1 MSALPPAMPHAFA
14 PPAAIAQLAAPPAWQ
29 AVDFIADLHLNPA
42 EPATVAAWQRYMLGT
57 AASAVFILGD
67 LFEAWVGD
75 DAARQPGLEA
85 QCAATLR
92 AAAARRPV
100 HFMRGNRDFLVGPAF
115 LAACGVQD
123 LPDPVTL
130 IFGGQRWL
138 LSHGDALCLD
148 DAPYQQFRQQ
158 VRQPAWQRQFLA
170 RPLAERQA
178 IARHMRGQSSARQQA
193 MNQWADVDADAARA
207 LLAAARAPVLIHGHT
222 HRPASHTLG
231 AGLSRI
237 VLSDWCLDAPAPR
250 AEVLR
255 LRPGQPPVRISP
267 QAALTPEA

>member
-1 MSALPPAMPHAFA
+1 
-14 PPAAIAQLAAPPAWQ
+14 
-29 AVDFIADLHLNPA
+29 
-42 EPATVAAWQRYMLGT
+42 
-57 AASAVFILGD
+57 
-67 LFEAWVGD
+67 
-75 DAARQPGLEA
+75 
-85 QCAATLR
+85 
-92 AAAARRPV
+92 
-100 HFMRGNRDFLVGPAF
+100 MRGNRDFLVGPAF

-231 AGLSRI
+231 AGLSRV

-255 LRPGQPPVRISP
+255 LRPGQPPARISP

>member
-1 MSALPPAMPHAFA
+1 MPHAFA
-14 PPAAIAQLAAPPAWQ
+14 SPAAITQLAAPPAWQ

-92 AAAARRPV
+92 ATAARRPV

-115 LAACGVQD
+115 LTACGVQD

-130 IFGGQRWL
+130 IFGG
-138 LSHGDALCLD
+138 
-148 DAPYQQFRQQ
+148 
-158 VRQPAWQRQFLA
+158 
-170 RPLAERQA
+170 
-178 IARHMRGQSSARQQA
+178 
-193 MNQWADVDADAARA
+193 
-207 LLAAARAPVLIHGHT
+207 
-222 HRPASHTLG
+222 
-231 AGLSRI
+231 
-237 VLSDWCLDAPAPR
+237 
-250 AEVLR
+250 
-255 LRPGQPPVRISP
+255 
-267 QAALTPEA
+267 